1 MRTALNVGVG
11 ITALLLAFMGA
22 RWMFAPEA
30 IAGEMGVMLHGLP
43 ALSLARADLGGFF
56 LGSALLCALGLRPGH
71 SQLLTAA
78 AVLVGAIAVG
88 RTIGLVADGF
98 DLALAGVV
106 GIEIVMVA
114 LLVVAARH
122 GVPASAAG

>member
-1 MRTALNVGVG
+1 MKAIGLAVTLVIATA
-11 ITALLLAFMGA
+11 FGA
-22 RWMFAPEA
+22 SAVAEPTVVWETDGLKTPE
-30 IAGEMGVMLHGLP
+30 
-43 ALSLARADLGGFF
+43 SARADLGGFF

-78 AVLVGAIAVG
+78 AVLLGAVAVG
-88 RTIGLVADGF
+88 RTIGLVADDF
-98 DLALAGVV
+98 DLALAGAV

-114 LLVVAARH
+114 LLAVAARH

>member
-11 ITALLLAFMGA
+11 MTALLLAFMGA
-22 RWMFAPEA
+22 CWMFAPEA
-30 IAGEMGVMLHGLP
+30 IAAQHGVKLDGVP

-78 AVLVGAIAVG
+78 AVLLGAVAVG
-88 RTIGLVADGF
+88 RTIGLVADDF
-98 DLALAGVV
+98 DLALAGAV

-114 LLVVAARH
+114 LLAVAARH